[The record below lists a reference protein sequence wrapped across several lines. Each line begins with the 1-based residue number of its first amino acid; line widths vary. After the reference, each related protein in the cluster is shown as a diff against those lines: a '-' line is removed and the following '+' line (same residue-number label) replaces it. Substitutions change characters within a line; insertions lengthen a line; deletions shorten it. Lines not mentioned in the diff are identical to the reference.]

1 MNASEPGGP
10 VHAPDR
16 GGARG
21 FRRIWSAEILT
32 PIALVV
38 VVVLAGVAWA
48 RSAAERRASAE
59 HALDALG
66 SSVQEYLRLA
76 SGGAA

>member
-48 RSAAERRASAE
+48 RSAAERRA
-59 HALDALG
+59 LD
-66 SSVQEYLRLA
+66 LA
-76 SGGAA
+76 SFDFAWELVL